1 LKKENTAMR
10 LACVVAIG
18 GYTAADLEAKRDSLR
33 AVLRP
38 ETQLD
43 MFVAPSGVPYIES
56 SVEFYLSEA
65 AVARKIVE
73 IAHLGYDAIVGTA
86 FLDNGL
92 DGARELVDIPVV
104 GPAKT
109 SLYLAA
115 TLANKFAVIAARGDL
130 PKHVWSFAKLVGV
143 VDRLVAV
150 PTLSCTVTDFLHDEE
165 RAIQMAVAMGR
176 TVMDQHGAEAIVL
189 GCGTTSG
196 LAPRIA
202 KELGIPV
209 LDPGRTAVKFAELLV
224 DLGLSHSKKAY
235 PTNDRVLKLLADM
248 RLHEG

>member
-1 LKKENTAMR
+1 MR
-10 LACVVAIG
+10 LACVVSIG
-18 GYTAADLEAKRDSLR
+18 GYTEADLASKRDSLK

-38 ETQLD
+38 DTALD
-43 MFVAPSGVPYIES
+43 MFAAPSGVPYIES

-65 AVARKIVE
+65 AVARKIFE
-73 IAHLGYDAIVGTA
+73 IAQLGYDAIAGTA

-92 DGARELVDIPVV
+92 DGARELVDVPVI

-115 TLANKFAVIAARGDL
+115 SLANKFAVIMARGDL
-130 PKHVWSFAKLVGV
+130 AKHVWAFAKVIGV
-143 VDRLVAV
+143 ADRVVAV
-150 PTLSCTVTDFLHDEE
+150 PTLACTVTDFLRDED
-165 RAIQMAVAMGR
+165 RAVDMALDMGKR
-176 TVMDQHGAEAIVL
+176 VMDEHGAEALVL

-196 LAPRIA
+196 LAPRLSRA
-202 KELGIPV
+202 LGIPV

-235 PTNDRVLKLLADM
+235 PTNERVVKLLAEM
-248 RLHEG
+248 RLHEA

>member
-1 LKKENTAMR
+1 MR

-18 GYTAADLEAKRDSLR
+18 GYTAADLDAKRESLK

-38 ETQLD
+38 DTQLD
-43 MFVAPSGVPYIES
+43 MFAAPSGVPYIES

-73 IAHLGYDAIVGTA
+73 IARLGYDAIIGTA

-92 DGARELVDIPVV
+92 DGARELVDVPVI

-115 TLANKFAVIAARGDL
+115 TLANRFAVLMARGDL
-130 PKHVWSFAKLVGV
+130 PKHVWGFAKLMGVG
-143 VDRLVAV
+143 DRLVAV
-150 PTLSCTVTDFLHDEE
+150 PRLACTVTDFLRDEG
-165 RAIQMAVAMGR
+165 RAVDMAVDMGR
-176 TVMDQHGAEAIVL
+176 KVMDEHGAEAIVL

-196 LAPRIA
+196 LAPRISTA
-202 KELGIPV
+202 LGIPV
-209 LDPGRTAVKFAELLV
+209 LDPGRTAVKFAEMLV

-235 PTNDRVLKLLADM
+235 PTNERVLRLLAEM
-248 RLHEG
+248 RLHES

>member
-1 LKKENTAMR
+1 MR
-10 LACVVAIG
+10 LACVVAIA
-18 GYTAADLEAKRDSLR
+18 GYTAADLAAKRESLKM
-33 AVLRP
+33 VLRP
-38 ETQLD
+38 DTQLD

-65 AVARKIVE
+65 AVARTILE
-73 IAHLGYDAIVGTA
+73 IARLGYDAIAGTA

-115 TLANKFAVIAARGDL
+115 TLANKFAVLMARGDL
-130 PKHVWSFAKLVGV
+130 PKHVWGFAKLIGV

-150 PTLSCTVTDFLHDEE
+150 PTLPCTVTDFLREE
-165 RAIQMAVAMGR
+165 SHAVDIAVQTGR
-176 TVMDQHGAEAIVL
+176 KVMDEWGAEAIVL

-196 LAPRIA
+196 LAPRISQA
-202 KELGIPV
+202 LGIPV
-209 LDPGRTAVKFAELLV
+209 LDPGRTAVKFAEMLV

-235 PTNDRVLKLLADM
+235 PTNARVVKLLAEM
-248 RLHEG
+248 RLHEV

>member
-1 LKKENTAMR
+1 MR
-10 LACVVAIG
+10 LACVVSIG
-18 GYTAADLEAKRDSLR
+18 GYTAADLAAKRGSLTV
-33 AVLRP
+33 VLRP
-38 ETQLD
+38 ETELD
-43 MFVAPSGVPYIES
+43 MFAAPSGVPYIES

-73 IAHLGYDAIVGTA
+73 ISRLGYDAIAGTA

-92 DGARELVDIPVV
+92 DGARELVDVPVV

-115 TLANKFAVIAARGDL
+115 SLANKFAIILARGDL
-130 PKHVWSFAKLVGV
+130 AKHVWAFAKVIGV
-143 VDRLVAV
+143 LDRVVAM
-150 PTLSCTVTDFLHDEE
+150 PTLTCSVTDFLHDED
-165 RAIQMAVAMGR
+165 RAVDMALDMGKR
-176 TVMDQHGAEAIVL
+176 VMGEHGAEALVL

-196 LAPRIA
+196 LAPKLGSA
-202 KELGIPV
+202 LGIPV

-235 PTNDRVLKLLADM
+235 PTNERVVKLLAEM
-248 RLHEG
+248 RLHEA

>member
-1 LKKENTAMR
+1 MTMR

-18 GYTAADLEAKRDSLR
+18 GYTPSDLASKRDGFK
-33 AVLRP
+33 AILRP
-38 ETQLD
+38 DTQLD
-43 MFVAPSGVPYIES
+43 MFAASSGVPYIES

-65 AVARKIVE
+65 AVARKCVE
-73 IAHLGYDAIVGTA
+73 IAQLGYDAIAGTA

-115 TLANKFAVIAARGDL
+115 TLANKFAVIMAHGDL
-130 PKHVWSFAKLVGV
+130 AKHVWAFAKVIGV
-143 VDRLVAV
+143 EDRIVAL
-150 PTLSCTVTDFLHDEE
+150 PTLACSVTDFLRDEGHAVE
-165 RAIQMAVAMGR
+165 MAIDMGKR
-176 TVMDQHGAEAIVL
+176 VMDADGAEAIVL

-196 LAPRIA
+196 LAPRLSKA
-202 KELGIPV
+202 LGIPV
-209 LDPGRTAVKFAELLV
+209 LDPGRTAVKFAEMLV

-235 PTNDRVLKLLADM
+235 PTNERVLKLLAQM
-248 RLHEG
+248 RLHEV

>member
-1 LKKENTAMR
+1 MR

-115 TLANKFAVIAARGDL
+115 TLANKFAVIMAHGDL
-130 PKHVWSFAKLVGV
+130 SKHVWAFAKVLGV
-143 VDRLVAV
+143 ADSIVAM
-150 PTLSCTVTDFLHDEE
+150 PTLACSVTDFLRDEG
-165 RAIQMAVAMGR
+165 RAVEMAADMGKKL
-176 TVMDQHGAEAIVL
+176 MDEQGAEAIVL
-189 GCGTTSG
+189 GCG
-196 LAPRIA
+196 
-202 KELGIPV
+202 
-209 LDPGRTAVKFAELLV
+209 
-224 DLGLSHSKKAY
+224 
-235 PTNDRVLKLLADM
+235 
-248 RLHEG
+248 

>member
-1 LKKENTAMR
+1 MR
-10 LACVVAIG
+10 LACIVAIG
-18 GYTAADLEAKRDSLR
+18 AYTPADLASKRNSLK

-38 ETQLD
+38 DTQLE
-43 MFVAPSGVPYIES
+43 MFAASSGVPYIES

-65 AVARKIVE
+65 AVARKCVE
-73 IAHLGYDAIVGTA
+73 VAQLGYDAIAGTA

-115 TLANKFAVIAARGDL
+115 TLANKFAVITAHGDL
-130 PKHVWSFAKLVGV
+130 PKHVWAFAKVIGV

-150 PTLSCTVTDFLHDEE
+150 PTLSCTVADFLRDEG
-165 RAIQMAVAMGR
+165 RAVEMAVDMGKR
-176 TVMDQHGAEAIVL
+176 VMDAHGAEAIVL
-189 GCGTTSG
+189 GCGATSG
-196 LAPRIA
+196 LAPQVSQA
-202 KELGIPV
+202 LGIPV
-209 LDPGRTAVKFAELLV
+209 LDPGRTAVKFAEMLV

-235 PTNDRVLKLLADM
+235 PTNERVVKLLAQM
-248 RLHEG
+248 RLHEV

>member
-1 LKKENTAMR
+1 
-10 LACVVAIG
+10 VVAIG
-18 GYTAADLEAKRDSLR
+18 GYTAADLAAKRDSLKT
-33 AVLRP
+33 VLRP
-38 ETQLD
+38 DTQLD
-43 MFVAPSGVPYIES
+43 MFAAPSGVPYIES
-56 SVEFYLSEA
+56 SLEFYLSEA

-73 IAHLGYDAIVGTA
+73 IARLGYDAIAGTA

-115 TLANKFAVIAARGDL
+115 TLANKFAVLMAQGDL
-130 PKHVWSFAKLVGV
+130 PKHVWGFAKLIGV

-150 PTLSCTVTDFLHDEE
+150 PTLPCTVTDFLRDEA
-165 RAIQMAVAMGR
+165 RAVDMAVEMGQR
-176 TVMDQHGAEAIVL
+176 VMDHHGAEAIVL

-196 LAPRIA
+196 LAPRVSTA
-202 KELGIPV
+202 LGIPV
-209 LDPGRTAVKFAELLV
+209 LDPGRTAVKFAEMLV

-235 PTNDRVLKLLADM
+235 PTNARVVKLLADM
-248 RLHEG
+248 Q

>member
-1 LKKENTAMR
+1 MR

-18 GYTAADLEAKRDSLR
+18 GYTAADLEAKRDSLK

-43 MFVAPSGVPYIES
+43 MFAAASGVPYIES
-56 SVEFYLSEA
+56 SVEFYLSEV
-65 AVARKIVE
+65 AVAHKIVE
-73 IAHLGYDAIVGTA
+73 IARLGYDAIVGTA

-109 SLYLAA
+109 SMYLAA

-130 PKHVWSFAKLVGV
+130 PKHVWGFAKLIGV

-150 PTLSCTVTDFLHDEE
+150 PTLACTVTDFLRDEE
-165 RAIQMAVAMGR
+165 RAVEMAVAMGH
-176 TVMDQHGAEAIVL
+176 TVMEQHGAEAIVL

-196 LAPRIA
+196 LAPRISEA
-202 KELGIPV
+202 LGIPV

-235 PTNDRVLKLLADM
+235 PTNERVLKLLAEM